1 MILDSSTHKHLQN
14 RKRVDRLFA
23 VVCQLAASLGVV
35 LLIVF
40 MVKIFIDG
48 VSHVNWKFIT
58 GELSSRPGKTGLW
71 PAIVGSAY
79 VMALTTVI
87 SVPVG
92 VAAAI
97 YLEEFTRR
105 KTKFTSMIQL
115 NISNLSGVPS
125 IVYGLLGRV
134 LFVYYF
140 GFKQSIIAGAL
151 TMTLLILPTVI
162 IVTQEALRAVP
173 KSYRDGSMALGSTQ
187 WQAIRLQV
195 LPNALPGILTGG
207 ILAVSRAAGEV
218 APILFTGVAYYMAS
232 LPHRLNDQ
240 FMDLG
245 YHVFVLSTQSPDIE
259 KTRSILFATVVVLL
273 LLTFTLNFVAVLIR
287 SRVRKKLRSL
297 A

>member
-195 LPNALPGILTGG
+195 LPNALPGILTGV
-207 ILAVSRAAGEV
+207 ILSISRAIGETAPLIVVGAASYVSFLPKSLGDNYTVLPIKIFDWANDSKDEFHQV
-218 APILFTGVAYYMAS
+218 AASAIIVLMVALLFINS
-232 LPHRLNDQ
+232 
-240 FMDLG
+240 
-245 YHVFVLSTQSPDIE
+245 
-259 KTRSILFATVVVLL
+259 FAIY
-273 LLTFTLNFVAVLIR
+273 FRAR
-287 SRVRKKLRSL
+287 AQAKVRK
-297 A
+297 